1 MPKKSVL
8 RLNQPSPSLP
18 RTCAGQSLV
27 EFAILL
33 PILMVLFVGVL
44 DLGRMFHA
52 YLTIQNASR
61 EGARYGTDYPSN
73 VTGIRAAVKAEAANS
88 GITITDAMI
97 PAPAIQ
103 NDGTFRDPPTNAQP
117 NQSITV
123 QVNYPFT
130 LITTYLLTGLQ
141 TIQLSANT
149 IMQVK

>member
-1 MPKKSVL
+1 MQTKLMPC
-8 RLNQPSPSLP
+8 LNQTSRSRP
-18 RTCAGQSLV
+18 RACRGQSLV

-61 EGARYGTDYPSN
+61 EGARYGSDYP
-73 VTGIRAAVKAEAANS
+73 TATTAIRQHVAAEAASS

-97 PAPAIQ
+97 PVPAIQ

-149 IMQVK
+149 TMQVK